1 MFLWTRNHNLKYS
14 ELETL
19 KTFPEFCVKMY
30 FYTKL
35 LPNIY
40 WRADQGTFCLNL
52 KFRKT
57 LPINVM
63 NIATPYIR
71 IGAWYSHSECILISL
86 LTSSNEI
93 ERKFG
98 VDKILQVRGN
108 NELGITAVRK
118 RISPKIQP

>member
-1 MFLWTRNHNLKYS
+1 MSKCTLYETSTKHLLEGGSRHILLELK
-14 ELETL
+14 
-19 KTFPEFCVKMY
+19 
-30 FYTKL
+30 
-35 LPNIY
+35 I
-40 WRADQGTFCLNL
+40 
-52 KFRKT
+52 RKT

-98 VDKILQVRGN
+98 VDKILQVREN
-108 NELGITAVRK
+108 NELGDTAVRK